1 MNEFHN
7 YDNTKQKLNS
17 KLKFNNLNAT
27 QKNIAMGVASFV
39 VACTPIG
46 PVTVLGLIAQPA
58 LAATS
63 FTKGRKS
70 VDKIGQG
77 ALGLLISFFSIG
89 IGAAINPMYRSDTS
103 VAEVPTPSP
112 LVNSPKAPA
121 LKSEGINTPISTP
134 ALAKKD
140 RITELQDLIKSKKEF
155 EREEY
160 TKQKSSSSIGQSN
173 QASKHFKNRQNA
185 AKNIQAWQAEL
196 GLLLAT
202 KSDEKDKTNLSKG
215 QFTTTSHWADAADTS
230 NSGEATYNNE
240 SKALVWQTKAFGS
253 VTTEVCTN
261 SNHGDGRSDSG
272 LKCDITT
279 NTDGMPTRA
288 VVTDPSDGYR
298 ISTTTF
304 GF

>member
-17 KLKFNNLNAT
+17 KLQFNNLNAT

-58 LAATS
+58 LAATT

-89 IGAAINPMYRSDTS
+89 MGAVINPMYRSETS
-103 VAEVPTPSP
+103 VAEVPTPAP
-112 LVNSPKAPA
+112 LANSPKAPA
-121 LKSEGINTPISTP
+121 LKSEVINTPISTP
-134 ALAKKD
+134 APAKKD
-140 RITELQDLIKSKKEF
+140 RIAELQDLIESKKEF

-160 TKQKSSSSIGQSN
+160 TKQKFNSSTGQPN

-202 KSDEKDKTNLSKG
+202 KSDEKDKTDLYKG

-230 NSGEATYNNE
+230 NSGEATYNNK
-240 SKALVWQTKAFGS
+240 SKALIWQTKAFGS

-279 NTDGMPTRA
+279 NTVGMPTRA

-304 GF
+304 RF

>member
-7 YDNTKQKLNS
+7 YDNTKQKLHS
-17 KLKFNNLNAT
+17 KLRLNSLNAT

-58 LAATS
+58 LAATT
-63 FTKGRKS
+63 FTKGRKT

-89 IGAAINPMYRSDTS
+89 IGAVINPMYRSDTS
-103 VAEVPTPSP
+103 VAEVPTPAP

-121 LKSEGINTPISTP
+121 LKSEVINIPISTP
-134 ALAKKD
+134 APAKKD

-160 TKQKSSSSIGQSN
+160 TKQKISSSAGQPN

-185 AKNIQAWQAEL
+185 AKNIQDWQAEL

-202 KSDEKDKTNLSKG
+202 KSDEKDKTDLYKG

-261 SNHGDGRSDSG
+261 SKHGDGRSDSG

-304 GF
+304 RF

>member
-1 MNEFHN
+1 M
-7 YDNTKQKLNS
+7 YS

-58 LAATS
+58 LAATT

-89 IGAAINPMYRSDTS
+89 IGAAINPMYRSETS
-103 VAEVPTPSP
+103 VAEVPTPAP
-112 LVNSPKAPA
+112 LVSSPKAPA
-121 LKSEGINTPISTP
+121 LKREVINTPISTT
-134 ALAKKD
+134 ASAKKD
-140 RITELQDLIKSKKEF
+140 RIAELQDLIKSKKEF

-160 TKQKSSSSIGQSN
+160 IKQKSSSSIGQSN

-185 AKNIQAWQAEL
+185 AKNIQDLQAEL

-202 KSDEKDKTNLSKG
+202 KSDDKDKADLYKG
-215 QFTTTSHWADAADTS
+215 QFTTTHHWADAADTS

-304 GF
+304 RF